1 MPTAPYGYLPAGAP
15 IGPVRMAPAQV
26 VAGFPVGV
34 IYIEDVWY
42 PMVPGNVV
50 NASTFPF
57 PVRLQPVRG
66 LDISKLF
73 GSERVDVSDSVLAA
87 CQELEQA
94 GVRAICSA
102 CGFFGRYHARVSPRL
117 NVPAALSSLVQIPW
131 IRIILPGRKIAILTA
146 DSSSLDDEIWTSCG
160 VGDTSDLVIGGLQN
174 EPEFSCII
182 EGRGSFDN
190 DGVQNE
196 VVRLAKR
203 LCEDDQVGAVLLEC
217 SDLPPYAAAIQSA
230 VGRPVF
236 DFTTLIKWLH
246 NAVAQKPYGGWV

>member
-50 NASTFPF
+50 NASTFAF

-102 CGFFGRYHARVSPRL
+102 CGFFGR
-117 NVPAALSSLVQIPW
+117 
-131 IRIILPGRKIAILTA
+131 
-146 DSSSLDDEIWTSCG
+146 
-160 VGDTSDLVIGGLQN
+160 
-174 EPEFSCII
+174 
-182 EGRGSFDN
+182 
-190 DGVQNE
+190 
-196 VVRLAKR
+196 
-203 LCEDDQVGAVLLEC
+203 
-217 SDLPPYAAAIQSA
+217 LPPVTTSEVTRSRWPTLMTFCVMPFQRFRSSA
-230 VGRPVF
+230 ETP
-236 DFTTLIKWLH
+236 
-246 NAVAQKPYGGWV
+246 

>member
-117 NVPAALSSLVQIPW
+117 NVPAALSSL
-131 IRIILPGRKIAILTA
+131 LPK
-146 DSSSLDDEIWTSCG
+146 
-160 VGDTSDLVIGGLQN
+160 LVKLRRN
-174 EPEFSCII
+174 
-182 EGRGSFDN
+182 R
-190 DGVQNE
+190 
-196 VVRLAKR
+196 R
-203 LCEDDQVGAVLLEC
+203 
-217 SDLPPYAAAIQSA
+217 
-230 VGRPVF
+230 
-236 DFTTLIKWLH
+236 W
-246 NAVAQKPYGGWV
+246 GW